1 MNTENLARQ
10 LGLAFNAVAEGNQ
23 KNCAL
28 TLGVGAEEAGHVV
41 IVKGQASS
49 A

>member
-1 MNTENLARQ
+1 
-10 LGLAFNAVAEGNQ
+10 LAFNAVAEGYQ
-23 KNCAL
+23 KNRAF

-41 IVKGQASS
+41 IVKGQASR